1 MKQLLTRILILV
13 LPLVVS
19 AGLHAECRSDS
30 NNKEVAGT
38 LLGAAVG
45 GLIGSQIGSGTGNK
59 VAIGAGVVAGGL
71 IGNRIGRS
79 LDCQDLAYH
88 EQTTH
93 DSLEYQR
100 TGTASTWRNP
110 DTGHSG
116 TVIPTKTYMVNNG
129 ETPCREFTQIV
140 RSEEGVE
147 EVKGTACRQDDG
159 SWRIV
164 DG

>member
-1 MKQLLTRILILV
+1 MSGLYRRIIITLFMLSV
-13 LPLVVS
+13 GT
-19 AGLHAECRSDS
+19 GLHAECRSDS
-30 NNKEVAGT
+30 NNKEIAGT

-45 GLIGSQIGSGTGNK
+45 GLIGSQIGGGTGNK

-71 IGNRIGRS
+71 IGNRIGKS

-88 EQTTH
+88 EQTTNKA
-93 DSLEYQR
+93 LEYER

-116 TVIPTKTYMVNNG
+116 TIIPTKTYMANG
-129 ETPCREFTQIV
+129 DTPCREFTQII
-140 RSEEGVE
+140 RTADEIE
-147 EVKGTACRQDDG
+147 EVKGTACRQEDG
-159 SWRIV
+159 TWKII

>member
-1 MKQLLTRILILV
+1 MNVLSKRIVILILT
-13 LPLVVS
+13 LS
-19 AGLHAECRSDS
+19 MAAGLRAECTSDNS
-30 NNKEVAGT
+30 NKEIAGT

-45 GLIGSQIGSGTGNK
+45 GLIGSQIGGGTGNK
-59 VAIGAGVVAGGL
+59 VAIGAGVLAGGL

-88 EQTTH
+88 ERTTH

-100 TGTASTWRNP
+100 TGEASTWRNP

-116 TVIPTKTYMVNNG
+116 TIIPTKTYMADN
-129 ETPCREFTQIV
+129 ETPCREFTQII
-140 RSEEGVE
+140 RTGEGVE
-147 EVKGTACRQDDG
+147 EVTGTACRQSDG
-159 SWRIV
+159 TWKIV

>member
-1 MKQLLTRILILV
+1 MNVLFRRIIVLV
-13 LPLVVS
+13 MMTFLATS
-19 AGLHAECRSDS
+19 LHAECNAQDS
-30 NNKEVAGT
+30 NKEVAGT

-45 GLIGSQIGSGTGNK
+45 GLIGSQIGGGAGNK

-88 EQTTH
+88 EETTR

-100 TGTASTWRNP
+100 TGEASTWRNP

-116 TVIPTKTYMVNNG
+116 TIIPTRTYMTAN

-140 RSEEGVE
+140 RSSEGTE
-147 EVKGTACRQDDG
+147 EVTGTACRQSDG
-159 SWRIV
+159 TWKIV